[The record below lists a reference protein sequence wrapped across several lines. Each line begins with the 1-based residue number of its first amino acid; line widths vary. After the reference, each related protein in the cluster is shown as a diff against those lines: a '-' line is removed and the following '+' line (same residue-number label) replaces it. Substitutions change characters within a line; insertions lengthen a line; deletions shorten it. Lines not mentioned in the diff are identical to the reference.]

1 MIKLREFKPGDETLL
16 VSYLNDEAVTKF
28 ISARLPQPYT
38 NEAAAWWVSTGSK
51 MGIVRAITKDG
62 ELVGSISATVGDF
75 ERQKSAEIGYWIA
88 QQFWG
93 EGFASQ
99 ALAEL
104 SKTIFANTE
113 IVRLYAPVFEGNQ
126 ASARVLEKCGFKL
139 EAILEKAI
147 YKDGSF
153 YNEHHYAYVRS

>member
-75 ERQKSAEIGYWIA
+75 ERQK
-88 QQFWG
+88 FWG

>member
-1 MIKLREFKPGDETLL
+1 
-16 VSYLNDEAVTKF
+16 TKF

-51 MGIVRAITKDG
+51 MGIVRAIAKDG
-62 ELVGSISATVGDF
+62 ELVGSISATDGDV
-75 ERQKSAEIGYWIA
+75 ERQKYAEIGNWIA
-88 QQFWG
+88 QQFWV
-93 EGFASQ
+93 EGIASQ

-126 ASARVLEKCGFKL
+126 ASARGLEKCGFKL